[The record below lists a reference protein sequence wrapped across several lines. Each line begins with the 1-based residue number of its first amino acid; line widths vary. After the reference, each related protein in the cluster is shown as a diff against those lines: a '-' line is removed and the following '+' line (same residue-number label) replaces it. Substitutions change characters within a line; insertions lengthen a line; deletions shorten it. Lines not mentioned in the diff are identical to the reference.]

1 MTLLSR
7 IRALFTAPIEPDDGY
22 ASIMAEFA
30 ERERKC
36 LRSGF
41 TQGVGAVRRD
51 RQEFVHK
58 CLGAGR
64 G

>member
-1 MTLLSR
+1 MNIFDR
-7 IRALFTAPIEPDDGY
+7 VRALFTRPDNDY
-22 ASIMAEFA
+22 DSIMAEFA

-41 TQGVGAVRRD
+41 TQGVGAVRRE
-51 RQEFVHK
+51 RQRFVHK